1 MQMEPN
7 KLLNAL
13 NDSPII
19 AAVKDTEG
27 LEKCLASE
35 CQVVFILFGDLV
47 GISDIVDRVKSA
59 GKIAMVH
66 VDLID
71 GLTAKEIAIDFI
83 AKKTN
88 ADGIITTKANLTR
101 HAKKNGLYT
110 VQRFFVLDSISL
122 SNVEKQLPLEY
133 ADLIEILP
141 GVMPKI
147 IRQLAITTGKPI
159 IAGGLI
165 RDKED
170 IINALEAGAVAIS
183 STNRGIWVL

>member
-1 MQMEPN
+1 MEQN
-7 KLLNAL
+7 RLISAL
-13 NDSPII
+13 ADSPII
-19 AAVKDTEG
+19 AAVKDAEG

-35 CQVVFILFGDLV
+35 CRVVFILFGDVV
-47 GISDIVDRVKSA
+47 GICGLVDRVKSS

-71 GLTAKEIAIDFI
+71 GLSPKEVAIDFI

-101 HAKKNGLYT
+101 RAKKHGLYT

-122 SNVEKQLPLEY
+122 SNVEKQLPLEN

-147 IRQLAITTGKPI
+147 IRQLAETTGKPI

-183 STNRGIWVL
+183 STNRGSWAL

>member
-1 MQMEPN
+1 MEN
-7 KLLNAL
+7 KLLHAL

-19 AAVKDTEG
+19 AAIKDGGG
-27 LEKCLASE
+27 LEKCLASD

-71 GLTAKEIAIDFI
+71 GLSPKETAIDFI
-83 AKKTN
+83 SRKTN

-122 SNVEKQLPLEY
+122 TNVENQLPLEN

-147 IRQLAITTGKPI
+147 IRGLAETTGKPI

-170 IINALEAGAVAIS
+170 IMNALEAGAVAIS
-183 STNRGIWVL
+183 STNQAIWMM

>member
-1 MQMEPN
+1 MEQN

-13 NDSPII
+13 DESPIV
-19 AAVKDTEG
+19 AAIKDRDG
-27 LEKCLASE
+27 LTKCLSSE

-47 GISDIVDRVKSA
+47 GISDIVDCVKSA

-66 VDLID
+66 VDLIE
-71 GLTAKEIAIDFI
+71 GLSPKEIAIDFI

-122 SNVEKQLPLEY
+122 SNVEKQLPLEN

-147 IRQLAITTGKPI
+147 IRQLATTTGKPI

-170 IINALEAGAVAIS
+170 IINALDAGAIAIS
-183 STNRGIWVL
+183 STNQGIWAL